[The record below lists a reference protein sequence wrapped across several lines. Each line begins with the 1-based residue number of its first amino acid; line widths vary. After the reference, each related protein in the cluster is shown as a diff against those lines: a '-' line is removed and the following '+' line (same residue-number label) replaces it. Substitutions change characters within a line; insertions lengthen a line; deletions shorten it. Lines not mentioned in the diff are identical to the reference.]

1 MTMYSP
7 VKCDLAGA
15 FRRLLVAEITSE
27 AWEASTVP
35 LNAVNEKRR
44 KAGIRYFTTGEVRQ
58 IALIE
63 KLNGRTRLKLSTSN
77 AKSSIFDIH
86 FPDRPIEA
94 LRVITVKYG

>member
-1 MTMYSP
+1 
-7 VKCDLAGA
+7 LGHFGA
-15 FRRLLVAEITSE
+15 FLVAEITSK
-27 AWEASTVP
+27 ARKASIVP
-35 LNAVNEKRR
+35 LNAVNEKQR

-77 AKSSIFDIH
+77 AKLSIIDIH